1 MPGALRFAPSLYA
14 IGLFVSAFLLFA
26 VQPMFTKMVLPLLG
40 GAPTVWSSSHGV
52 FPGRATLRLCLR
64 PLHHP
69 PIAIWRE
76 RTCTSGPTGYRSSDV
91 ADCRHPTPRLPPTDD
106 VALWLI
112 GILALSIGLPFAVLS
127 TSAPL
132 LQSWF
137 AASGHSQARN
147 PYALYAASNLGS
159 FAGLLSYPIIVEPFL
174 TLHTQAELWSTGFGM
189 FALLV
194 AAAAVVV
201 ARRENP
207 SVASPA
213 NNVGVLASQIV
224 LGCGRSD
231 LAVSFVAV
239 TSYIATDLALAP
251 FLLGAAARDLFADF
265 RRNFS
270 RAPIIRHRDSRATG
284 AFRQSLRFRSGCLA
298 LQGTTGSHWSF

>member
-69 PIAIWRE
+69 PIAIWRG

-112 GILALSIGLPFAVLS
+112 GILALSIGLPFA
-127 TSAPL
+127 APV
-132 LQSWF
+132 
-137 AASGHSQARN
+137 HER
-147 PYALYAASNLGS
+147 
-159 FAGLLSYPIIVEPFL
+159 
-174 TLHTQAELWSTGFGM
+174 
-189 FALLV
+189 
-194 AAAAVVV
+194 
-201 ARRENP
+201 P
-207 SVASPA
+207 SVAKL
-213 NNVGVLASQIV
+213 VRCQRSQ
-224 LGCGRSD
+224 SS
-231 LAVSFVAV
+231 A
-239 TSYIATDLALAP
+239 
-251 FLLGAAARDLFADF
+251 
-265 RRNFS
+265 
-270 RAPIIRHRDSRATG
+270 
-284 AFRQSLRFRSGCLA
+284 QSLRSLCSFQSRFVCRPAFLSDHRRAIPDAPYAGRTVVDRFRHVCRRSLRPLPSSLRAGKIRLW
-298 LQGTTGSHWSF
+298 QVPQTTSVCWPHRLFWVAVAAI